1 MDISVAFKK
10 LADEMKTILNDRIK
24 QYGFNAR
31 PRVRR
36 NTLEGSDLQKSI
48 EIVPLENGVRLSIN
62 PYWEFVSRGWERTG
76 RYKGT
81 FSEFVENMNKWVTK
95 NNITI
100 GKLTQTQVVYKLI
113 QSIWIRGIAPRPFM
127 VYTDDGHLDKMI
139 PELETYIDKWFD
151 ILFEEIISDIE
162 KYFNQ

>member
-1 MDISVAFKK
+1 MDISEAFKK

-31 PRVRR
+31 AGR
-36 NTLEGSDLQKSI
+36 NTLEGSDLQDSI

-76 RYKGT
+76 NYPGT
-81 FSEFVENMNKWVTK
+81 FSKFVYNMDKWVTK

-100 GKLTQTQVVYKLI
+100 GNLTQTQVVYILI
-113 QSIWIRGIAPRPFM
+113 NRIWVRGIAPRPFM
-127 VYTDDGHLDKMI
+127 IYTDDGDLTKMI

-151 ILFEEIISDIE
+151 DLFELITQDID
-162 KYFNQ
+162 KHFN